1 MNRLYS
7 FKIYFAEK
15 EINKKTVNKQKG
27 ENHQSETL
35 LLLFII
41 FKLTSSMRYIIFGS
55 QNPAYTLQE
64 LQLLRVDMR
73 YRLMH
78 GNRQRNGDLLFLPC
92 LFRLQT

>member
-64 LQLLRVDMR
+64 LQLLLLGKHCRWMR
-73 YRLMH
+73 
-78 GNRQRNGDLLFLPC
+78 GNRQRNGDLLFLPY
-92 LFRLQT
+92 LFR

>member
-73 YRLMH
+73 YRWMR
-78 GNRQRNGDLLFLPC
+78 GNRQRNGDLLFLPY
-92 LFRLQT
+92 LFR